1 MGSRRLTLSICT
13 MGTGQHPPWGHSEVL
28 DQWPAPLGSTRQN
41 GGGGH
46 LRWASV
52 RTQCQFTQNPRTAP
66 PLKGALAS
74 SRGQGDL
81 PGLALSPHS
90 GARPSDV
97 APRAGHPDLTVP
109 SPPLLCSQT
118 VSADPQA

>member
-1 MGSRRLTLSICT
+1 MGFR
-13 MGTGQHPPWGHSEVL
+13 QN
-28 DQWPAPLGSTRQN
+28 PAPIHPESQN
-41 GGGGH
+41 
-46 LRWASV
+46 RVA
-52 RTQCQFTQNPRTAP
+52 PRTPP
-66 PLKGALAS
+66 PLKGALPS
-74 SRGQGDL
+74 GRGQGDL